1 MSGLRTKS
9 MGIVE
14 ASPPSGRFVKA
25 HPRPTYGL
33 FERWCT
39 TEINEAAI
47 GQSGTFKL
55 KSRLFDR

>member
-1 MSGLRTKS
+1 

-25 HPRPTYGL
+25 HPRPTCGL